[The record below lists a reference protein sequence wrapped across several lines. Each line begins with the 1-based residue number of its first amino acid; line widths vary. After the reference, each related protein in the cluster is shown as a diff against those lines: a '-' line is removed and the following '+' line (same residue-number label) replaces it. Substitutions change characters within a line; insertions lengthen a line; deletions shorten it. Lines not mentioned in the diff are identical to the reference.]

1 MPSVSSL
8 DAAPLLFAP
17 LASREFGERVAAALG
32 TPLAPLEERDYEG
45 GEHKSRPLVSVR
57 GRTVYVIQCLS
68 GDAAGSAN
76 DRLCRALFLIAA
88 LKDAGAARVT
98 ACLPYIAYARKDRRS
113 KERDPVNSRYIAQLI
128 EAVGTDHV
136 MVMDA
141 HNVAAFENAFRCSVD
156 MLEAAPLLAN
166 RIVAQTSGEGVTI
179 VSPDFGGA
187 KRAQRVQDLVAVRAG
202 FDVECAVF
210 EKRRESGEVSGDL
223 IIGRV
228 AGRHAVIVDDL
239 ISAGTTL
246 LRAVQSCRKAGARS
260 VTAFATH
267 GVFAPG
273 AERLLGPEGPDHLCV
288 TDTIMPLRL
297 AVPQGPEGRLEVLP
311 ASALFAEAIR
321 RIGTGE
327 SVVALREMER
337 KPTRN

>member
-1 MPSVSSL
+1 M

-17 LASREFGERVAAALG
+17 LASRAFGERVAARLG
-32 TPLAPLEERDYEG
+32 MELAPLEERDYEA

-57 GRTVYVIQCLS
+57 GRVVYVLQSLS

-76 DRLCRALFLIAA
+76 DRLCRALFLVAA
-88 LKDAGAARVT
+88 LKDAGATRVT
-98 ACLPYIAYARKDRRS
+98 ACFPYIAYSRKDRRS

-136 MVMDA
+136 MVMDV

-156 MLEAAPLLAN
+156 VLEAAPLLAD
-166 RIVAQTSGEGVTI
+166 RIVAEHGGRDITI

-187 KRAQRVQDLVAVRAG
+187 KRAQRVQDLIAGRADTVVDFAVI
-202 FDVECAVF
+202 
-210 EKRRESGEVSGDL
+210 EKRRDNGEVSGDL
-223 IIGRV
+223 VIGPI

-246 LRAVQSCRKAGARS
+246 LRAVQACRAAGARS
-260 VTAFATH
+260 VAAFATH
-267 GVFAPG
+267 GVFAAG
-273 AERLLGPEGPDHLCV
+273 AERLLGPGGPDRLYV
-288 TDTIMPLRL
+288 TDTLLPTRL
-297 AVPQGPEGRLEVLP
+297 AAPAGAADRLVVLP
-311 ASALFAEAIR
+311 ASAVFAEALR

-337 KPTRN
+337 RPDRR

>member
-1 MPSVSSL
+1 M
-8 DAAPLLFAP
+8 DTAPLLFAP
-17 LASREFGERVAAALG
+17 LASRAFGERVAARLG
-32 TPLAPLEERDYEG
+32 VELAPLEERDYEG

-57 GRTVYVIQCLS
+57 GRTAYVLQSLS

-98 ACLPYIAYARKDRRS
+98 ACFPYIAYARKDRRS
-113 KERDPVNSRYIAQLI
+113 KERDPVNSRYIAQLV

-156 MLEAAPLLAN
+156 VLEAAPLLAD
-166 RIVAQTSGEGVTI
+166 RIVADTDGRDVTI

-187 KRAQRVQDLVAVRAG
+187 KRAQRVQELVAARAG
-202 FDVECAVF
+202 TEVGFAVI
-210 EKRRESGEVSGDL
+210 EKRREDGALSGDL
-223 IIGRV
+223 VVGPI
-228 AGRHAVIVDDL
+228 AGRHVMIVDDL
-239 ISAGTTL
+239 IGAGTTL
-246 LRAVQSCRKAGARS
+246 LRAVQACRAAGARS
-260 VTAFATH
+260 VAAFATH

-273 AERLLGPEGPDHLCV
+273 AERLLGADGPDRLYV
-288 TDTIMPLRL
+288 TDTLLPIRL
-297 AVPQGPEGRLEVLP
+297 TPSGDARDRLVVLP
-311 ASALFAEAIR
+311 ASAMFAEALR

-337 KPTRN
+337 GPGRR